1 MKKEHIEYINFIEGI
16 KTTIKNTHWSSVNNS
31 EHVRM
36 DEFADIIAEYED
48 TIAEEF
54 QGIEGQV
61 DDNEVKPISYTY
73 SNPKKLLNDVK
84 EKTIEL
90 YKTLENDIEY
100 IGIRSEIESFIHE
113 INKYK
118 YLFKLAL
125 RAESKV
131 FKLTENDIKDII
143 TETVRNYIKKM
154 IE

>member
-31 EHVRM
+31 EHIRM

-54 QGIEGQV
+54 QGIEGQIE
-61 DDNEVKPISYTY
+61 DNEINPLSYTY

-84 EKTIEL
+84 AKTIEL

-100 IGIRSEIESFIHE
+100 IGVRSEIESFIHE

-125 RAESKV
+125 KEESNV
-131 FKLTENDIKDII
+131 FELTENDLKDII
-143 TETVRNYIKKM
+143 TETVRNYITK
-154 IE
+154 IIV